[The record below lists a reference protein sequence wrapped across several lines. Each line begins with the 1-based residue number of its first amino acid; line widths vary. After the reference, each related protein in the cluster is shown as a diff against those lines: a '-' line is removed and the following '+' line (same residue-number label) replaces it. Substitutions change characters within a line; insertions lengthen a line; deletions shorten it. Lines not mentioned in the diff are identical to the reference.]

1 MNNEIKPS
9 KLIWDYYNRG
19 CNKEFGITV
28 DLVIS
33 AIADVMAGYAISYS
47 AKELL
52 KDLGY
57 LKEVKKET
65 AVTKEGRLVLAHELH
80 ERYHWGLKQFH
91 VIVNPH
97 EEKIK

>member
-9 KLIWDYYNRG
+9 KMMWDYYNR
-19 CNKEFGITV
+19 KEVKADGITV
-28 DLVIS
+28 DQVIS
-33 AIADVMAGYAISYS
+33 AIADVMAGYFISYS
-47 AKELL
+47 AKKLL

-65 AVTKEGRLVLAHELH
+65 TVTKEGRLVLAHELH
-80 ERYHWGLKQFH
+80 ERYHRGLKQYH

-97 EEKIK
+97 EEGA